1 MRTCW
6 MVVWC
11 FLLLLVPVSASAQQT
26 STNATDSSCSPP
38 SSYTVGVTLRP
49 QETDMWCW
57 AASGQMVMKT
67 LRPRTNVTQCDEA
80 NKRFGLSECCNRP
93 TPVKCVEGG
102 WPEFSKY
109 YFDSDIKKGPL
120 DFSEVQQEIFCNKR
134 PFAFSW
140 HWVGGGG
147 HMMVATGYQ
156 IVAGT
161 KYIIKDDPWP
171 PNQGQDS
178 VAITYDFYVQGSD
191 HTHWDDYY
199 KVVPK

>member
-1 MRTCW
+1 MTTKW
-6 MVVWC
+6 MCVCC
-11 FLLLLVPVSASAQQT
+11 FLLFSTNASAQQPT
-26 STNATDSSCSPP
+26 TNRTTACSPP
-38 SSYTVGVTLRP
+38 DSYTVGVTLHP

-57 AASGQMVMKT
+57 AASGEMVMEA
-67 LRPRTNVTQCDEA
+67 LRPNPRVIQCDEA
-80 NKRFGLSECCNRP
+80 NKRFGLSACCNHP
-93 TPVKCVEGG
+93 TPGECVEGG

-109 YFDSDIKKGPL
+109 NFDYKIKKGAL
-120 DFSEVQQEIFCNKR
+120 EFSEVQSEIFCNNR

-147 HMMVATGYQ
+147 HMMVVTGYK
-156 IVAGT
+156 IVNGT

-178 VAITYDFYVQGSD
+178 VAITYDFYVRGSD